1 VTARTNGDRK
11 LAVSRELDRVRNVSR
26 GGAANDQRRMS
37 RIDYLVLCSMGA
49 LIALFVWEHYFVED
63 ARFEFLH
70 GS

>member
-1 VTARTNGDRK
+1 

-37 RIDYLVLCSMGA
+37 GIDHPAPRSTGA
-49 LIALFVWEHYFVED
+49 LIALFAREHYFAED